1 MKLGDDLQLQ
11 QRVLDEL
18 TFDPSVDAARIGVAA
33 KSGVVTLSGH
43 VGSVAE
49 RFAAERAVRRVKGVK
64 AIAQELD
71 VHLPADKK
79 TADDEIAQR
88 AVKLLEWDVLIP
100 PGALA
105 VEVERGVITLSGIVE
120 WGYQRDEAERD
131 LRRLGGV
138 NGVINTI
145 EVRPRVD
152 AADVQSR
159 LRAAFERNAEL
170 EASGIS
176 VTVKDNRVILSGK
189 VKSWIEREEAERAAW
204 SVPGV
209 TAVDDRIAIT
219 RP

>member
-33 KSGVVTLSGH
+33 KGGVVTLSGH

-49 RFAAERAVRRVKGVK
+49 KFAAERAVRRVKGVK

-100 PGALA
+100 PGAIA
-105 VEVERGVITLSGIVE
+105 VEVEHGVLTLSGIVE

>member
-33 KSGVVTLSGH
+33 KGGVVTLSGH

-49 RFAAERAVRRVKGVK
+49 KFAAERAVRRVKGVK

>member
-1 MKLGDDLQLQ
+1 MRPGDDLQLQ

-18 TFDPSVDAARIGVAA
+18 VFDPSVDAAHIGVAA
-33 KSGVVTLSGH
+33 QNGVVTLSGH

-49 RFAAERAVRRVKGVK
+49 KFAAERAARRVKGVK
-64 AIAQELD
+64 AIAQELA
-71 VHLPADKK
+71 VHLPPDKK

-88 AVKLLEWDVLIP
+88 AVKMLDWDVLVP
-100 PGALA
+100 PGTIA
-105 VEVERGVITLSGIVE
+105 VEVEHGVITLSGTVE

-138 NGVINTI
+138 NGVINLI

-152 AADVQSR
+152 AADIQTR

-170 EASGIS
+170 EAGGIN
-176 VTVKDNRVILSGK
+176 VTVRDNRVILSGK
-189 VKSWIEREEAERAAW
+189 VKSWIEREEAERVAW

-209 TAVDDRIAIT
+209 TAVEDHIAIT